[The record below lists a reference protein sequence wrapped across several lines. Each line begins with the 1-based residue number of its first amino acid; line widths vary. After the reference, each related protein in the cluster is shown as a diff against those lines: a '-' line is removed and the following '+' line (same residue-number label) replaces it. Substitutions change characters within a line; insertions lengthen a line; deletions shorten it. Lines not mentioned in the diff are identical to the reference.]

1 MRVASI
7 LEAKGHDV
15 ETTSPHDT
23 VASVVHRLTAL
34 GIGALVVSSDQRGVD
49 GVISEREVTRG
60 LAKFGTEILNRRVF
74 EVMARAAPLCSPDD
88 TVKDVMAVM
97 TRTRHRHVPVV
108 EGGRLCGI
116 VSIGDLVKHRVDEV
130 ELEANVLRD
139 AYLGRS

>member
-1 MRVASI
+1 MKVASI
-7 LEAKGHDV
+7 LEGKGHHV
-15 ETTSPHDT
+15 ETTSPDDT
-23 VASVVHRLTAL
+23 VASVAHRLAAL
-34 GIGALVVSSDQRGVD
+34 GIGALVVSSDGTNVD
-49 GVISEREVTRG
+49 GVISEREITRG
-60 LAKFGTEILNRRVF
+60 LVKFGAEIVNRRVSQ
-74 EVMARAAPLCSPDD
+74 VMVRAVPVCSPDD

-116 VSIGDLVKHRVDEV
+116 VSIGDLVKHRVDEI